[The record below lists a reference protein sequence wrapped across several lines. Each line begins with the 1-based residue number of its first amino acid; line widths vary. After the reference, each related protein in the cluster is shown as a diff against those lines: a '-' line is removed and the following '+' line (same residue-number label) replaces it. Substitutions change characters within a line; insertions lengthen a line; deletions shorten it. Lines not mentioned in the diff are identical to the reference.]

1 LRLQNYN
8 KNLNYAIIRRKKIA
22 QNLAYIK
29 KKQYLCSRK
38 GFQIPFPPVADGVI
52 NTVTYRRPSPE
63 GVRGEIKINTN
74 ENVY

>member
-1 LRLQNYN
+1 MTQ
-8 KNLNYAIIRRKKIA
+8 KIA